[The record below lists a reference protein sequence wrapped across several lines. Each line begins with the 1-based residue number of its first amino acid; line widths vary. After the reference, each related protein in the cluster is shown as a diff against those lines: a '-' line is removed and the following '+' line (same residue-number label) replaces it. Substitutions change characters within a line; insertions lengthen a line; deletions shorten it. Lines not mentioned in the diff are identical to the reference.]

1 MIGYLRGQILE
12 MDEHGVLLDVNGVGY
27 EVMMPAVEV
36 KALRA
41 RVHAQNGD
49 GPTEVALY
57 VYYHVSE
64 RQPAPV
70 LIGFNDRQAKEFFKA
85 LLTVAEV
92 GPTLAAK
99 AMVMPVCD
107 IASAIERRDVR
118 TLGTLPGIG
127 KRKADQIVAT
137 LKGKVLPFALLPS
150 PDLAEAEA
158 DIAVRGEADFVVDV
172 TQVLVESLG
181 YKPLEADRMVRDA
194 LKRRPDLAGYQE
206 LLEEIWAGE
215 KRE

>member
-1 MIGYLRGQILE
+1 
-12 MDEHGVLLDVNGVGY
+12 MDCSEEGV
-27 EVMMPAVEV
+27 P
-36 KALRA
+36 
-41 RVHAQNGD
+41 
-49 GPTEVALY
+49 PEVALHI
-57 VYYHVSE
+57 YYHVSE

-99 AMVMPVCD
+99 AMVMPVCE

-137 LKGKVLPFALLPS
+137 LKGKVLPFALLPT
-150 PDLAEAEA
+150 PALAEAETA
-158 DIAVRGEADFVVDV
+158 TAGGEPDFIADV

-181 YKPLEADRMVRDA
+181 YKPAEANRMIRDA
-194 LKRRPDLAGYQE
+194 LRRKPSVAGYQQ

-215 KRE
+215 KA

>member
-1 MIGYLRGQILE
+1 VIGYLRGRILE
-12 MDEHGVLLDVNGVGY
+12 MHEHGVLLDVNGVGY
-27 EVMMPAVEV
+27 EIMMPAVEV

-41 RVHAQNGD
+41 RVHGQNGD
-49 GPTEVALY
+49 GSAEVALSI
-57 VYYHVSE
+57 YYHVSE

-70 LIGFNDRQAKEFFKA
+70 LIGFHDRQAKEFFKA
-85 LLTVAEV
+85 LLTVAEI
-92 GPTLAAK
+92 GPALAAK

-137 LKGKVLPFALLPS
+137 LKGKVLPFALLPA
-150 PDLAEAEA
+150 PELAEAEA
-158 DIAVRGEADFVVDV
+158 AAARGEPDFVADV

-181 YKPLEADRMVRDA
+181 YKPVEADRMVRDA
-194 LKRRPDLAGYQE
+194 LKRKPDAAGYQE
-206 LLEEIWAGE
+206 LLQEIWTGE
-215 KRE
+215 KPG